1 MRLIHKDLFDELRA
15 VYMLNGPVG
24 WELINYYLL
33 TYRNSEMSI
42 RYRNSEM
49 SIRYGLTDYLMEYL

>member
-42 RYRNSEM
+42 RY
-49 SIRYGLTDYLMEYL
+49 GLTDYLMEYL